1 MKEVPQLI
9 LVCFYTLGIV
19 DLSHLIYALHW
30 DKIYFSFK
38 LVDISNIQMTHK
50 LHAEIVREELQFILA
65 PQDFLDTK
73 PTSLSLSLV
82 SQNLLLI
89 VYLLLSFSFRM
100 FLSELL
106 MT

>member
-38 LVDISNIQMTHK
+38 LVDISNIQMTHES
-50 LHAEIVREELQFILA
+50 HAEIVREELQFILA
-65 PQDFLDTK
+65 PQDILDTK
-73 PTSLSLSLV
+73 PSSLSLFGFSKLV
-82 SQNLLLI
+82 TPSLLI
-89 VYLLLSFSFRM
+89 IGGNYTLPP
-100 FLSELL
+100 
-106 MT
+106 